1 MAAAELA
8 TFIDRFTVQYVRV
21 FPHPIERVWR
31 ALTDPAELS
40 AWCMPATIDLRVGG
54 AYAFQGE
61 AWGHILALDPPR
73 LIKFGKK
80 GVGVP
85 SATGDNWMQYEL
97 EATPDGTRMLFVE
110 HWQEGPDYRAWAI
123 DKFGKDAEREDDRPG
138 GPFSPFHPGTLGGW
152 HGMFDGL
159 ADVLDGVPPDSRLP
173 PSRLSA
179 VAKNWAGNRVRSG
192 DFSADVA
199 ERYVRELRANEEYLD
214 LIDVYRAH
222 IKAAL
227 PRAEPEDD

>member
-1 MAAAELA
+1 MPAAELA

-40 AWCMPATIDLRVGG
+40 IWAMPATIELRVGG
-54 AYAFQGE
+54 AYTFQGE
-61 AWGHILALDPPR
+61 EWGHILALDPPR

-85 SATGDNWMQYEL
+85 SATNDNWMQYEL
-97 EATPDGTRMLFVE
+97 EAVPDGTRMRFVE

-123 DKFGKDAEREDDRPG
+123 DKFGKDIEREEDRPG

-159 ADVLDGVPPDSRLP
+159 ADVLDGVAPDSRLP

-179 VAKNWAGNRVRSG
+179 IATTWAGNRVRGG
-192 DFSADVA
+192 DFGPDVA
-199 ERYVRELRANEEYLD
+199 ARYVRQLRANEEYLD
-214 LIDVYRAH
+214 LIDIYRAH
-222 IKAAL
+222 IKATL
-227 PRAEPEDD
+227 PPA

>member
-1 MAAAELA
+1 MSQTALA
-8 TFIDRFTVQYVRV
+8 RFIDRFTVEYLRD

-31 ALTDPAELS
+31 ALTDADELG

-61 AWGHILALDPPR
+61 EWGHILALDPPR
-73 LIKFGKK
+73 LIKLGKK

-85 SATGDNWMQYEL
+85 SATDDNWMQYEL
-97 EATPDGTRMLFVE
+97 EAIPEGTRMRFVE
-110 HWQEGPDYRAWAI
+110 HWQEGPDYRAWAF

-159 ADVLDGVPPDSRLP
+159 ADFLDGVPVDSRLP

-179 VAKNWAGNRVRSG
+179 VAKAWAGNRVRQG
-192 DFSADVA
+192 DFTADVA
-199 ERYVRELRANEEYLD
+199 ERYVRQLRANEEYLD
-214 LIDVYRAH
+214 LIDIYRAH
-222 IKAAL
+222 IKTAL
-227 PRAEPEDD
+227 PPA

>member
-1 MAAAELA
+1 MPQAELA

-31 ALTDPAELS
+31 ALTDPVELG

-61 AWGHILALDPPR
+61 EWGHILALDPPR
-73 LIKFGKK
+73 LIKLGKK
-80 GVGVP
+80 GIGVP
-85 SATGDNWMQYEL
+85 TATDHNWMQYEL
-97 EATPDGTRMLFVE
+97 EAIADGTRMRFVE
-110 HWQEGPDYRAWAI
+110 HWQEGPDYRAWSIEKLGEA
-123 DKFGKDAEREDDRPG
+123 AEADGNRPG

-152 HGMFDGL
+152 HGMFDSL
-159 ADVLDGVPPDSRLP
+159 ADVLDDVAPDSRLP

-179 VAKNWAGNRVRSG
+179 VAKAWAGNRVRQG
-192 DFSADVA
+192 EFAADVA

-214 LIDVYRAH
+214 LVDTYRAH

-227 PRAEPEDD
+227 PPA